1 MTAAEFQRRFGHI
14 GGGSGPPAVRQAKKG
29 EGGTRLPKL
38 PTPNKL
44 EAEWMGL
51 CRHSATGSVFYEPF
65 TLNLPDGTKYTP
77 DVVAFDSVGE
87 AALVTCYEVKG
98 PFEHNDRWKLKFK
111 AARAAFPMFK
121 FAIAKKTDSGEWIT
135 ISTSD

>member
-1 MTAAEFQRRFGHI
+1 MTAAEFQKHFGS
-14 GGGSGPPAVRQAKKG
+14 GGSGPPNVRQAKKG

-44 EAEWMGL
+44 EAEWMRV
-51 CRHSATGSVFYEPF
+51 CRHPSSSLVLYEPF

-77 DVVAFDSVGE
+77 DVVAFDPICE
-87 AALVTCYEVKG
+87 ASGITCYEVKG

-121 FAIAKKTDSGEWIT
+121 FAITKKTDTGAWIIIT
-135 ISTSD
+135 D

>member
-1 MTAAEFQRRFGHI
+1 MTAAEYQRLYGH
-14 GGGSGPPAVRQAKKG
+14 GGSGLAAVPSIRQARKG

-44 EAEWMGL
+44 EAEWMRL
-51 CRHSATGSVFYEPF
+51 CDSVACQARYEPF

-77 DVVAFDSVGE
+77 DVVTSNFASEGIG
-87 AALVTCYEVKG
+87 LVITCYEVKG

-111 AARAAFPMFK
+111 AARAAFPMFQ
-121 FAIAKKTDSGEWIT
+121 FAIAKKTDTGEWIIIT
-135 ISTSD
+135 D